1 MVVLVFNKASSIVK
15 VYLHMRTLTTM
26 VFPLSLRCV
35 PLFRR
40 AVFTLM
46 CLVPVAAFAAESEKV
61 LGDPRDPWE
70 GLNRHIFAFN
80 EVADAYVA
88 RPLAKGYQAVTPS
101 LVDQGLANMFNNI
114 GEVKNFGN
122 DLLQGNIGD
131 AVVDLTRFVVN
142 TTVGVVGFFDVAAH
156 LGLERESEDFGQT
169 LAVWGVGPGPYI
181 VLPLLGPS
189 TLRDGSGRVVDSFT
203 SLTRDIDPLS
213 AELAVSGLDLIQTRA
228 ALLNADE
235 LVSGDKYTFLKDVYL
250 QRREFLINDGQLQD
264 SFGDEDF
271 ESFDF

>member
-1 MVVLVFNKASSIVK
+1 MRIQTVMAVLFPPHCGSSIRNA
-15 VYLHMRTLTTM
+15 LLT
-26 VFPLSLRCV
+26 FL
-35 PLFRR
+35 
-40 AVFTLM
+40 
-46 CLVPVAAFAAESEKV
+46 CLIPAAGFAAESEQV
-61 LGDPRDPWE
+61 LSDPRDPWE

-101 LVDQGLANMFNNI
+101 LVDQGLANMFNNL

-122 DLLQGNIGD
+122 DLLQGNLAD
-131 AVVDLTRFVVN
+131 AAVDLTRFVVN

-156 LGLERESEDFGQT
+156 LGMERESEDFGQT
-169 LAVWGVGPGPYI
+169 LAVWGVGPGPYV
-181 VLPLLGPS
+181 VLPLFGPS
-189 TLRDGSGRVVDSFT
+189 TLRDGSGRVVDSLT
-203 SLTRDIDPLS
+203 SLTRGIDPAS
-213 AELAVSGLDLIQTRA
+213 AELAVSGLDLVQTRA
-228 ALLNADE
+228 ALLSADE

-250 QRREFLINDGQLQD
+250 QRREFLIHDGELQD